1 MFDTDLYQ
9 HVLGLSAPWRVA
21 DVNLD
26 VESTQIHVHVE
37 HAEGERPPP
46 PSPFGSRRGGVSP

>member
-1 MFDTDLYQ
+1 
-9 HVLGLSAPWRVA
+9 VA